1 MSLLKVLCGSTAAN
15 VLWGSNALG
24 RPKTQNLEFWRGS
37 CFYDTTMCLMYVD
50 NACV

>member
-24 RPKTQNLEFWRGS
+24 RPKTQNLEFGGEAV
-37 CFYDTTMCLMYVD
+37 FMTPEKPIF
-50 NACV
+50 